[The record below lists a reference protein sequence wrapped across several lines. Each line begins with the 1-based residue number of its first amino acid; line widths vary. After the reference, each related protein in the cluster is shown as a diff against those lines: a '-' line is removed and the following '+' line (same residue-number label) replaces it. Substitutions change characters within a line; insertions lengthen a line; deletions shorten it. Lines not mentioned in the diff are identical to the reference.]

1 MRGSG
6 RRTTRRSGWAQSGRA
21 LDDDGAASWRHGP
34 RRAGW
39 RRAGGRGRGDGTH
52 VWGRSRYLEVWLGGN
67 KREKGRL
74 VEVACQQWT
83 DEEGRRGTCRG
94 TEGSLRVGKEK
105 GGAGG
110 GGGWR
115 DDGTGGRDESVG
127 GRDVGVTNEGQG
139 KKEKRGCAG
148 REDQIVGDGREYRRC
163 KCVRGRAQVS
173 DLSRWVVNATRLS
186 RLDSDSDSE
195 DWQAGSGAVTRV
207 KGQHAQ
213 KSHSH
218 APTAAA
224 APGLP
229 LWGRSSFASS
239 FSMLAQAD
247 GRTEGG
253 GGGQAPGRGRIY
265 TEALEEDTTPLV
277 SSHPPRSP
285 RSRS

>member
-1 MRGSG
+1 M
-6 RRTTRRSGWAQSGRA
+6 
-21 LDDDGAASWRHGP
+21 AASTTLGGTARG
-34 RRAGW
+34 AGEGM
-39 RRAGGRGRGDGTH
+39 GGRDSRL
-52 VWGRSRYLEVWLGGN
+52 GRSRYLEVSLSGN

-74 VEVACQQWT
+74 VEVACQQRMHEGGREWHVSGDGRELT
-83 DEEGRRGTCRG
+83 GREVRGRGRRR
-94 TEGSLRVGKEK
+94 EGWRTGGGMARSVGRIDVGLTNEGKGKEK
-105 GGAGG
+105 
-110 GGGWR
+110 
-115 DDGTGGRDESVG
+115 
-127 GRDVGVTNEGQG
+127 
-139 KKEKRGCAG
+139 KKRKTGCAG
-148 REDQIVGDGREYRRC
+148 REDQIVEDGRKYRRC

-186 RLDSDSDSE
+186 RLDSE
-195 DWQAGSGAVTRV
+195 NWQAGTGAVTRV

-218 APTAAA
+218 APSVAA

-239 FSMLAQAD
+239 FSMFAQAD

-253 GGGQAPGRGRIY
+253 SGGQTPGRGRIY